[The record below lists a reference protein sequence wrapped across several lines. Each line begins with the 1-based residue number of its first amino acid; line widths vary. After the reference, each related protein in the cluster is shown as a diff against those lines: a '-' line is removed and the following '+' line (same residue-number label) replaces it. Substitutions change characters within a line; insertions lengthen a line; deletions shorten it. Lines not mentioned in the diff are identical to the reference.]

1 MQSGKMSFFSAIL
14 ASTCCTVPL
23 ILLGISLLGIGA
35 WGLSGVSTFLGSIK
49 WILMPI
55 AVAGL
60 GFSFY
65 KFFKEKK
72 ACEGGA
78 CQMIGKKTNIILLT
92 LSTVLVSTFLVFS
105 IYPYLSAG
113 EQDTFS
119 LDDNLTQVSLNIKGM
134 TCATCA
140 ITAQKALESVAGVE
154 KVWVS
159 LKENKGVVNLDPQQ
173 VKEEQLIQA
182 LGKVGY
188 KAEILREHS

>member
-1 MQSGKMSFFSAIL
+1 MQSGKMSLLSAIL
-14 ASTCCTVPL
+14 ASTCCVVPL
-23 ILLGISLLGIGA
+23 ILLGVSLLGLGA
-35 WGLSGVSTFLGSIK
+35 VGFSGVSTFVGSIK

-55 AVAGL
+55 AIAGL
-60 GFSFY
+60 VFSYY

-72 ACEGGA
+72 ACESSA
-78 CQMIGKKTNIILLT
+78 CQMVGKRTNIILLAF
-92 LSTVLVSTFLVFS
+92 STVIVSAFIVFS

-113 EQDTFS
+113 QKQDS
-119 LDDNLTQVSLNIKGM
+119 SPGSNLTQVSLNIKGM

-140 ITAQKALESVAGVE
+140 ITAQKALESVPGVE

-173 VKEEQLIQA
+173 AKEEQLIQA

-188 KAEILREHS
+188 KAEVIREHS